1 MIALLANTQKA
12 DRAVA
17 TGLRNFIRTIG
28 GAVGLSIGSAILN
41 NVLLANIPAS
51 VTAQDALQFTGV
63 THLTPEQKDAI
74 VDAYE
79 KGIRTIMF
87 LGAPMVGVM
96 LLDSLVLTEVRLD
109 SLVPASGE
117 AAQAGGPGH
126 SDTSGTRTEPTG
138 AQPEVAGETQL
149 FVGEPEVARDLEKL
163 GDR

>member
-87 LGAPMVGVM
+87 LGAPMVGLM

-117 AAQAGGPGH
+117 AAQGGPGH
-126 SDTSGTRTEPTG
+126 SDTSETSTEPAG
-138 AQPEVAGETQL
+138 AKPELAGETQL
-149 FVGEPEVARDLEKL
+149 FGGEPEVARDLEKM
-163 GDR
+163 GGR